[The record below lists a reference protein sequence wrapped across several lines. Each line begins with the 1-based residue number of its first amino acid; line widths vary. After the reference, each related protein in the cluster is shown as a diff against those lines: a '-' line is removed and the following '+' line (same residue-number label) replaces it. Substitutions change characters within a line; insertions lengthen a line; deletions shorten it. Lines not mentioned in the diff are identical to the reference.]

1 MRLVLDND
9 PGVYAVRRYEPGE
22 IIVGEQVLRAPCL
35 LSAQHIVA
43 DWSARSVAGLVE
55 ADLAAVLALEPRV
68 VLLGTDAVGER
79 PPLALRRQLEARG
92 IAVETMGLGAAC
104 RTYIVLVQENR
115 PVVAGLFP

>member
-9 PGVYAVRRYEPGE
+9 PGVYTVRRYEAGE
-22 IIVGEQVLRAPCL
+22 IHVGEQLLRAPCL
-35 LSAQHIVA
+35 LSAQRIVA
-43 DWSARSVAGLVE
+43 DWSARSVAGLTE

-68 VLLGTDAVGER
+68 FLLGTDATTER

-104 RTYIVLVQENR
+104 RTYNVLAQENR

>member
-9 PGVYAVRRYEPGE
+9 PGLLTVRRYEPGE
-22 IIVGEQVLRAPCL
+22 IAVGEQLLRAPCL
-35 LSAQHIVA
+35 LSAQRIVA

-55 ADLAAVLALEPRV
+55 ADLAAVLALEPQV
-68 VLLGTDAVGER
+68 LLLGTDAAGER
-79 PPLALRRQLEARG
+79 PALALRRQLEARG

-104 RTYIVLVQENR
+104 RTYSVLVQEFR